1 MLKEYLVYGLIGII
15 TGIFH
20 FGSINRE
27 EDRIVSFLNLA
38 KNILIGFLIG
48 ICILG
53 VFNFHKIYAVNLGIF
68 FAFLIGF
75 ERLFI
80 RATGRLYDEGEIN
93 MTNTGKNSKASLCQG
108 IGNNYF
114 FKIFIGTVFVFLIFL
129 LFYLPFFLEIELE
142 SFAVTG
148 IIWGAIGGLIGSSV
162 RGAWKYY
169 PKNGFDWI
177 RFFRSPL
184 VAGLYGGLFSLIIS
198 SPSVLLISC
207 IGAERM
213 TIDLYKRFFKKS
225 SNEYLMN
232 EGKKFKGKAIITEV
246 FKWIVFIGLLSVGTI
261 F

>member
-1 MLKEYLVYGLIGII
+1 MLKEYLIYGLIGVI
-15 TGIFH
+15 TGIFN

-38 KNILIGFLIG
+38 KNVLIGFLIG

-53 VFNFHKIYAVNLGIF
+53 VFNFHKIYAVNFGIF

-80 RATGRLYDEGEIN
+80 RATGRLYDEGEIK
-93 MTNTGKNSKASLCQG
+93 MANTEKNSKASLCQG

-129 LFYLPFFLEIELE
+129 LFYLPFFLEIEFE
-142 SFAVTG
+142 SLVLTG
-148 IIWGAIGGLIGSSV
+148 VIWGAMGGLIGSSL

-184 VAGLYGGLFSLIIS
+184 IAGLYGGLFSLIVS
-198 SPSVLLISC
+198 SQPVLLIAC

-213 TIDLYKRFFKKS
+213 TIDLYKRFFKKT

-232 EGKKFKGKAIITEV
+232 EDKRFRNRTIIQEF
-246 FKWIVFIGLLSVGTI
+246 FKWIIFIGLLSIGII